1 MEIVR
6 KINSNQGAIYVYDN
20 GTCLKE
26 YKDFKE
32 TTYSVFDEMPARIT
46 PEIVNYFNSINN
58 RHMCKIIDYE
68 IQNGE
73 ITSYLMPY
81 YIEENES
88 ILNFSPEYISIN
100 FKELYDLMLK
110 LTYDHVRIVDLN
122 PDNLLLTQDGIILI
136 DYDKY
141 RYERELDTNI
151 LLEINKNA
159 LLYAL
164 QKKIEKSLSIMHKQA
179 DKNQII
185 NFIYKNVY
193 ETESKKSLK

>member
-1 MEIVR
+1 MEVLR
-6 KINSNQGAIYVYDN
+6 KINSNQATIYVYDN

-32 TTYSVFDEMPARIT
+32 TTYSVFDEIPARIT
-46 PEIVNYFNSINN
+46 PEIVKYFKEIDNNHICKILDFKINN
-58 RHMCKIIDYE
+58 EEII
-68 IQNGE
+68 
-73 ITSYLMPY
+73 SYLMPY

-122 PDNLLLTQDGIILI
+122 PDNLLLTQDGIIII

-141 RYERELDTNI
+141 RYEKGLDTNI
-151 LLEINKNA
+151 LLEINKND

-164 QKKIEKSLSIMHKQA
+164 EKKIEKGLVALNKPVDRKQIMSFIS
-179 DKNQII
+179 KN
-185 NFIYKNVY
+185 IY
-193 ETESKKSLK
+193 ESDTKKSRK